1 MISQVF
7 IKWFLSIFIIS
18 LITALIIAGISPRI
32 LNEIT
37 RFVSIY
43 SADVVANQLS
53 SLISVSSSAPFY
65 IRISYS
71 VKGEVLYDLKNIN
84 RRIYLKPNYN
94 TPLMENVEIERF
106 HIVNLTDFEF
116 KNVNMFEIVKKR
128 ENDKSSYYFLAYS
141 GD

>member
-53 SLISVSSSAPFY
+53 SLISISSSAPFY
-65 IRISYS
+65 IKISYS
-71 VKGEVLYDLKNIN
+71 VEGGVLYDLKNIN
-84 RRIYLKPNYN
+84 RRIYLKPKYN
-94 TPLMENVEIERF
+94 MPLMENVEIERF
-106 HIVNLTDFEF
+106 HIVNLPDFEF
-116 KNVNMFEIVKKR
+116 KNVNVFEIFKKR
-128 ENDKSSYYFLAYS
+128 ENNKSSYYFLAYS

>member
-106 HIVNLTDFEF
+106 HIVNLPDFEF
-116 KNVNMFEIVKKR
+116 KNVNVFEIVKKR